1 MIKAS
6 VMYPNSPNARF
17 DMQYYLHSHMPMVTS
32 ALGTACL
39 KAEVEKGVAG
49 GTPGAEAPFV
59 AVANLY
65 FESLESFQ
73 QAFAPNAKKFA
84 EDIPNY
90 TDINAQVQ
98 ISEIQAFG

>member
-17 DMQYYLHSHMPMVTS
+17 NMQYYLESHMPMVTS
-32 ALGTACL
+32 ALGEACL

-59 AVANLY
+59 AIANLY
-65 FESLESFQ
+65 FDSLGSFQ
-73 QAFAPNAKKFA
+73 QAFAPNAKAFA
-84 EDIPNY
+84 DDIPNY
-90 TDINAQVQ
+90 TDIVAQIQ
-98 ISEIQAFG
+98 ISEIQN

>member
-1 MIKAS
+1 M
-6 VMYPNSPNARF
+6 
-17 DMQYYLHSHMPMVTS
+17 
-32 ALGTACL
+32 
-39 KAEVEKGVAG
+39 
-49 GTPGAEAPFV
+49 

>member
-6 VMYPNSPNARF
+6 VMYPNNPNARF
-17 DMQYYLHSHMPMVTS
+17 DMTYYLNTHMPMVTG
-32 ALGTACL
+32 ALGAACL
-39 KAEVEKGVAG
+39 KAEIEKGVAG

-59 AVANLY
+59 AIANLY
-65 FESLESFQ
+65 FDSLESFQ

-98 ISEIQAFG
+98 ISEIQG

>member
-17 DMQYYLHSHMPMVTS
+17 DMKYYLHEHMPMVTA
-32 ALGTACL
+32 ALGGACL

-59 AVANLY
+59 AIANLY
-65 FESLESFQ
+65 FESLDSFQ
-73 QAFAPNAKKFA
+73 QAFAPNARKFA

-98 ISEIQAFG
+98 ISEIQD